1 MMKGLRMFRVFAVL
15 ALALFLSAGSAFAQ
29 ATVAVTGVVRDASGG
44 VLPGA
49 TVDVVV
55 VDRAVATGTS
65 ANEGRYQVQ
74 APAGVPF
81 ELQVRLEGFA
91 DQVIEMPGS
100 GRAVARDISL
110 QIGRVSDTL
119 VVTASRG
126 AENRASVTQSVTV
139 ATSEDIEALGSSSLA
154 DVIRFVPGVAVEGA
168 GREGATTALFSRGGE
183 SDYNLVL
190 IDGVRA
196 NQNGGFFD
204 FSRISA
210 GDVERVEIV
219 RGAQSSLWGSDAMG
233 SVVQIF
239 TRRADAADAPRVSG
253 TIEGGSF
260 NTWRG
265 DTHLTG
271 GVLGRMDYQA
281 GLPHRRTEGA
291 FADILPED
299 DEFEQTG
306 VDGGIGVT
314 LGDRASLR
322 TAARYTRGFGRS
334 PGPITFGS
342 RDIGTRYTTRDM
354 SWHADVAH
362 TLGHRF
368 AGTGNVNY
376 FQYDSRSE
384 DAIGVPSFS
393 TFAILEGT
401 PNALFPNGMRLVRL
415 ITQPEFAAL
424 SAAGAQPAP
433 GQVLASSTSFEG
445 TFNSLNEIRRPAI
458 RYQGDFTWAT
468 GQRLSAGYEWE
479 QERRPE
485 QIVPGTTAAVLPELH
500 YDNNAFFIQ
509 QQFSID
515 DRWFVTVGAR
525 TDVKES
531 FDTYF
536 TPKLSAGGFV
546 VPLQRGAVS
555 SVKVFGNIGKGI
567 KAPTFSERFG
577 AAFADPNVDLR
588 VERARTADIGV
599 EATFAD
605 QRIRGGVTYFDNTY
619 DDQIAFRFGNVGDG
633 QPEFINI
640 DGSRADGWELELAVQ
655 RPVAGLTGG
664 ATYAL
669 VDTEV
674 VTNLSTSQQ
683 FLPGQ
688 PLLRRPKHSGTVR
701 VGYAMGRVRASV
713 DTRWVGDRHDNSF
726 LFMRTVAN
734 AERPAFSTDITV
746 NPGYAV
752 SGFGVDFEAARE
764 ATVFFRVN
772 NAGDTEYDGAL
783 GYPGMPRTAMVG
795 VRFNVGG
802 R

>member
-1 MMKGLRMFRVFAVL
+1 
-15 ALALFLSAGSAFAQ
+15 
-29 ATVAVTGVVRDASGG
+29 
-44 VLPGA
+44 
-49 TVDVVV
+49 
-55 VDRAVATGTS
+55 
-65 ANEGRYQVQ
+65 
-74 APAGVPF
+74 
-81 ELQVRLEGFA
+81 
-91 DQVIEMPGS
+91 
-100 GRAVARDISL
+100 
-110 QIGRVSDTL
+110 
-119 VVTASRG
+119 
-126 AENRASVTQSVTV
+126 
-139 ATSEDIEALGSSSLA
+139 
-154 DVIRFVPGVAVEGA
+154 
-168 GREGATTALFSRGGE
+168 
-183 SDYNLVL
+183 
-190 IDGVRA
+190 
-196 NQNGGFFD
+196 
-204 FSRISA
+204 
-210 GDVERVEIV
+210 
-219 RGAQSSLWGSDAMG
+219 MG

-239 TRRADAADAPRVSG
+239 TRRAGAADAPRLSG

-281 GLPHRRTEGA
+281 GLSHRRTDGA
-291 FADILPED
+291 FADILPEA

-314 LGDRASLR
+314 LGNRASLR
-322 TAARYTRGFGRS
+322 TGLRYTRGFGRS

-342 RDIGTRYTTRDM
+342 RDIGTRYITTDM
-354 SWHADVAH
+354 SWHADVSH
-362 TLGHRF
+362 TLGNRY
-368 AGTGNVNY
+368 AGTGNINY

-384 DAIGVPSFS
+384 DTIGAPSFS

-415 ITQPEFAAL
+415 ITQAEFAAL

-433 GQVLASSTSFEG
+433 GQFLASATSFEG
-445 TFNSLNEIRRPAI
+445 TFSSLSEIRRPAI

-485 QIVPGTTAAVLPELH
+485 QIVAGTLPTVLPELH

-509 QQFSID
+509 QQFSVQ

-525 TDVKES
+525 ADVKES

-546 VPLQRGAVS
+546 VPVQRGAVS

-577 AAFADPNVDLR
+577 ASFADPNIDLR

-605 QRIRGGVTYFDNTY
+605 QRIRGGVTYFNNTY
-619 DDQIAFRFGNVGDG
+619 EDQIAFRFGNVGDG

-640 DGSRADGWELELAVQ
+640 DGSKADGWELELAVQ

-664 ATYAL
+664 VTYAL

-701 VGYAMGRVRASV
+701 VGYAMGRVHASV

-734 AERPAFSTDITV
+734 AARPAFSTDITV

-764 ATVFFRVN
+764 ATVFFRAN
-772 NAGDTEYDGAL
+772 NVGDTEYDGAL
-783 GYPGMPRTAMVG
+783 GFPGMPRTVMVG
-795 VRFNVGG
+795 VRFNVG

>member
-1 MMKGLRMFRVFAVL
+1 MFRVIAGV
-15 ALALFLSAGSAFAQ
+15 ALALIMSAGSALAQ
-29 ATVAVTGVVRDASGG
+29 STVAVTGVARDASGG
-44 VLPGA
+44 LLPGA
-49 TVDVVV
+49 TVNVVV
-55 VDRAVATGTS
+55 ADRVITTATTGRD
-65 ANEGRYQVQ
+65 GRYQVQ
-74 APAGVPF
+74 APVGVPF
-81 ELQVRLEGFA
+81 SLRVQLEGFA
-91 DQVIEMPGS
+91 EQAIEVS
-100 GRAVARDISL
+100 GTERPVTRDVSL

-139 ATSEDIEALGSSSLA
+139 ATSEDIQALGASSLA
-154 DVIRFVPGVAVEGA
+154 DVVRFVPGVAVEGA

-281 GLPHRRTEGA
+281 GLSHRRTEGA

-314 LGDRASLR
+314 LGNRASLR
-322 TAARYTRGFGRS
+322 TGGRYTRAFGRS
-334 PGPITFGS
+334 PGPITYGS
-342 RDIGTRYTTRDM
+342 RDVGTRYITRDL
-354 SWHADVAH
+354 SWHADVSH
-362 TLGHRF
+362 TLGNRYT
-368 AGTGNVNY
+368 GSGNVNY

-384 DAIGVPSFS
+384 DTVGIPSFS

-415 ITQPEFAAL
+415 ITQEEFATL

-433 GQVLASSTSFEG
+433 GQVLASTASFESA
-445 TFNSLNEIRRPAI
+445 FRSVSEIRRPAV
-458 RYQGDFTWAT
+458 RYQGDLMWAA

-485 QIVPGTTAAVLPELH
+485 QTTPAVLPELH

-509 QQFSID
+509 QQFSIQ

-525 TDVKES
+525 ADVKES
-531 FDTYF
+531 FGTF
-536 TPKLSAGGFV
+536 FSPKLSAGGFI
-546 VPLQRGAVS
+546 VPVRGGALS
-555 SVKVFGNIGKGI
+555 SVKVFGNVGKGI
-567 KAPTFSERFG
+567 KAPTFGERFG
-577 AAFADPNVDLR
+577 ASFADPNADLK
-588 VERARTADIGV
+588 VERARTTDIGV

-605 QRIRGGVTYFDNTY
+605 QRLRGGVTYFDNDY
-619 DDQIAFRFGNVGDG
+619 EDQIAFRFGNVGDG
-633 QPEFINI
+633 LPEFINI
-640 DGSRADGWELELAVQ
+640 DGSKADGWELELALQ
-655 RPVAGLTGG
+655 RPVAGLVAGV
-664 ATYAL
+664 TYAL

-674 VTNLSTSQQ
+674 VTNISTSQQ

-701 VGYAMGRVRASV
+701 VGYAMGRVSASF
-713 DTRWVGDRHDNSF
+713 DTRWVGDRHDNS
-726 LFMRTVAN
+726 
-734 AERPAFSTDITV
+734 
-746 NPGYAV
+746 
-752 SGFGVDFEAARE
+752 
-764 ATVFFRVN
+764 
-772 NAGDTEYDGAL
+772 
-783 GYPGMPRTAMVG
+783 
-795 VRFNVGG
+795 
-802 R
+802 